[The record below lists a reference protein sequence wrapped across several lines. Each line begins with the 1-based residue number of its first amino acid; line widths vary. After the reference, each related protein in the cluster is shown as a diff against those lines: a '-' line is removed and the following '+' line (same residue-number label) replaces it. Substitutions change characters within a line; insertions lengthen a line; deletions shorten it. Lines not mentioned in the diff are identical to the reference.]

1 MTTINKI
8 LIIEDEEIL
17 AENLRDYFTKRAIDA
32 RIAPSGEAA
41 LGMATQFQPDLLVLD
56 YGLPGM
62 DGLQTFG
69 MLKGLELH
77 FACVLITGHPTE
89 AVFEAAHQIGIRH
102 ILVKPFSFSDL
113 QGVIA
118 GQPDVMSGEG
128 GDEERRA
135 SSTRRA
141 AERRQLNGSAAFP
154 LNTGDGWVK
163 DERRRSE
170 RRSVADRRL
179 TGFAPASTLIS

>member
-17 AENLRDYFTKRAIDA
+17 AENLRDYFARRAVDA

-41 LGMATQFQPDLLVLD
+41 LGMATEFQPDLLVLD

-62 DGLQTFG
+62 DGLETFRI
-69 MLKGLELH
+69 LKELGLRLDG
-77 FACVLITGHPTE
+77 VMITGHPTE
-89 AVFEAAHQIGIRH
+89 AIFEAAHQIGIRH
-102 ILVKPFSFSDL
+102 ILVKPFSFTDL
-113 QGVIA
+113 EGVIA
-118 GQPDVMSGEG
+118 GQPDVMSDEG
-128 GDEERRA
+128 GDAERRA

-141 AERRQLNGSAAFP
+141 AERRQLNGSAAYP